1 MRWPRL
7 GNNGRWNSSRGAV
20 LVALCLVTSVPGLV
34 LRATPVRAETIRQAM
49 ASAYENNPKLDA
61 ERARLRA
68 TDEEVPRALSG
79 YRPRITGN
87 ADGGV
92 NRLETKPNTSSEGE
106 SRPWGYSVT
115 LSQPVFSGFR
125 TPNAVSEAEAQ
136 VRAGR
141 EQLRSVEQQVLL
153 ETATAFA
160 DVVRDQEVAR
170 LRETNVGV
178 LTKEVAATE
187 ARWAAREVTRTD
199 VSQAK
204 ARMARALSQLDQ
216 ARGSLKSSRAAFERA
231 VGRAPMGLTPPGPPK
246 ELLPR
251 SLEEAHAAGEK
262 ESPAVVGALYR
273 EAAERHSIARIRGEL
288 LPDVRLEATYG
299 SRFRLQ
305 GGLDEQESAS
315 VTGRLSMPLY
325 EGGET
330 YARVRQAKHRHVSR
344 LQEIEQA
351 RQETRA
357 GVTQAWSRYQ
367 TTRSQL
373 KSDRM
378 QADAARTALEGV
390 REEER
395 AGQRTILDLLNAEQ
409 ELVDAQ
415 VQLVGTRREL
425 VVAAYGLLAQMGRLT
440 ATELDL
446 GQAVYDPTANY
457 HEVRNSWLG
466 LSITRADGRREH
478 LEVAVDTDP
487 EWLMLPD

>member
-1 MRWPRL
+1 MRSASFSHDRIQR
-7 GNNGRWNSSRGAV
+7 GRTGRRVTAGILLAV
-20 LVALCLVTSVPGLV
+20 VSVGLSP
-34 LRATPVRAETIRQAM
+34 AAARAETIHEAM
-49 ASAYENNPKLDA
+49 AAAYQNNPKLDA
-61 ERARLRA
+61 ERSRLRA

-79 YRPRITGN
+79 YRPRLTAN

-92 NRLETKPNTSSEGE
+92 NRLDTKPTTTSEGE

-115 LSQPVFSGFR
+115 LSQPIFSGLR

-141 EQLRSVEQQVLL
+141 EQLRGVEQQVLL
-153 ETATAFA
+153 DTATAFA

-170 LRETNVGV
+170 LRETNVGA
-178 LTKEVAATE
+178 LTRQVTATE
-187 ARWAAREVTRTD
+187 ARWNAREVTRTD
-199 VSQAK
+199 VAQAK
-204 ARMARALSQLDQ
+204 ARLARALSQLDQ

-231 VGRAPMGLTPPGPPK
+231 VGRPPMGLTPPRPPK
-246 ELLPR
+246 EQLPR
-251 SLEEAHAAGEK
+251 SLDEAHAIGEK
-262 ESPAVVGALYR
+262 ESPAVIGSLYR
-273 EAAERHSIARIRGEL
+273 ESAERHSIARIRGEL
-288 LPDVRLEATYG
+288 LPDVRLEASYG
-299 SRFRLQ
+299 SRYRLQ

-330 YARVRQAKHRHVSR
+330 HARVRQAKHRHVSR

-351 RQETRA
+351 RQETQA

-367 TTRSQL
+367 TTRGQL

-378 QADAARTALEGV
+378 QVDAARTALEGV

-395 AGQRTILDLLNAEQ
+395 AGQRTVLDLLNAEQ

-415 VQLVGTRREL
+415 VQLASTRREL
-425 VVAAYGLLAQMGRLT
+425 VVAAYALLSQMGRLT

-446 GQAVYDPTANY
+446 TRAAYDPTANY
-457 HEVRNSWLG
+457 DEVRNNWLG
-466 LSITRADGRREH
+466 LSITRADGAR
-478 LEVAVDTDP
+478 LVLDAVVDTDAD
-487 EWLMLPD
+487 WLMLPD